1 MRVSSLSARDI
12 KNAGADRQPQ
22 QLDEPRNLGACSLG
36 GKQRAVLE
44 QVVGVKGGLPP
55 LGAFLQK
62 NTGSRYAP
70 KTDSIAARI
79 S

>member
-1 MRVSSLSARDI
+1 MPSLAARHI
-12 KNAGADRQPQ
+12 ENAGADRHPQ
-22 QLDEPRNLGACSLG
+22 QIDEPRNFGASSLG
-36 GKQRAVLE
+36 GEQRAVLE

-55 LGAFLQK
+55 LDALFQK